1 MTSSEIYSYVKSAVA
16 KKNVKKLGNVAISI
30 YVTDEGATGEFYIA
44 VKDGELEIENFK
56 YEDYTAHLSISSA
69 DLKKIVDG
77 KKVSYS
83 FDDGDDAQGKALIAA
98 LVATAPA
105 KAPAKAEAKK
115 AAVNRGI
122 LYCSGLI
129 AGEGLVGIVLAAIA
143 AAGLNTD
150 MSQMINLGPIGAIVL
165 FALLSLSL
173 VAVTRKKK

>member
-1 MTSSEIYSYVKSAVA
+1 MTYSEIYSYVKSAVA

-115 AAVNRGI
+115 APAKK
-122 LYCSGLI
+122 
-129 AGEGLVGIVLAAIA
+129 APAKKAA
-143 AAGLNTD
+143 
-150 MSQMINLGPIGAIVL
+150 PV
-165 FALLSLSL
+165 
-173 VAVTRKKK
+173 KKAEEKKAEAPKAEAKKAEPAKKAPAKKASK